1 MCLLAEHNGSEY
13 IVGNKSIP
21 HCKSAYNRI
30 KHMTDSTLLAQLN
43 WRYAT
48 KKMDATKAVPQDKLD
63 IIIEAIRMAPT
74 SSGTQPFELLVV
86 TNPEK
91 LAAIQIAAGGQA
103 QITDG
108 SHLLVFAAWDNY
120 TAERIDQVVDINIEA
135 RGDLPMLHA
144 YYDNLKNNYVPRDA
158 DVNYAHAARQAYIAL
173 GIALVAAAEQEVD
186 STPMEGFDPSKV
198 DEILDLKAR
207 GLRSVVLLPLG
218 YRDPT
223 GDWLL
228 PMGKVRKS
236 RETIVTLV
244 D

>member
-1 MCLLAEHNGSEY
+1 MAN
-13 IVGNKSIP
+13 N
-21 HCKSAYNRI
+21 
-30 KHMTDSTLLAQLN
+30 TLLDQLN

-48 KKMDATKAVPQDKLD
+48 KKMDPTKAVPQDKLD
-63 IIIEAIRMAPT
+63 IIVEAIRMAPT

-91 LAAIQIAAGGQA
+91 LEAIQAAAGGQA

-120 TAERIDQVVDINIEA
+120 SKERIDAVVDLNVKA

-144 YYDNLKNNYVPRDA
+144 YYDNLKDNYVPRDA
-158 DVNYAHAARQAYIAL
+158 EVNYAHAARQAYI
-173 GIALVAAAEQEVD
+173 VAAAEHEVD
-186 STPMEGFDPSKV
+186 STPMEGFDPAKV
-198 DEILDLKAR
+198 DEILGLPER

-228 PMGKVRKS
+228 PMKKVRKS
-236 RETIVTLV
+236 LDTIVTLV